1 MNIIKITTE
10 YIRLGQFLKLI
21 HVVSSGGEVKHY
33 LAANV
38 VLVNGERET
47 RRGCK
52 LIEGNVIEVNQTK
65 YEVQREA

>member
-10 YIRLGQFLKLI
+10 YITLGQCLKLI
-21 HVVSSGGEVKHY
+21 HVVSSGGEVKRY

-38 VLVNGERET
+38 VLVNGEREI
-47 RRGCK
+47 RRGRK
-52 LIEGNVIEVNQTK
+52 LIEGSVIKVNQTT